1 MSNLHLKLNGFIL
14 FLLLALLAPG
24 LQTLRVSETLR
35 VYALQKAPGF
45 EPAKCMFELPPGVT
59 EGEDV
64 VCGYVSAPLE
74 HANPDGP
81 AIRLAV
87 AVLKS
92 SDPAPRPDPLF
103 IAQGGPGGST
113 IDTYAG
119 PLLGGSPLRGS
130 RDIVLFDQRGTLY
143 SQPALLCT
151 EIDQLTLDII
161 EKDLSNEEYLRLD
174 VEAMRAC
181 RQRLQEQGI
190 DLSAFDS
197 LENAADIDVI
207 RQALG
212 YDKINLYGVSYGTL
226 LALHT
231 MRSHSEMLR
240 SVILDGVVPPSINF
254 IPNVPHT
261 MNDAFE
267 HLFADCAADAS
278 CSRAYPDLRQVF
290 YDLVDGF
297 NAEPVRIPLTDP
309 DSQII
314 YRAVL
319 DGDTFQGALFQMVYA
334 GSLIPGL
341 PRMIYDAREG
351 RFDFLSN
358 ILSILIFDRTMSYGM
373 YYSVLCAEDADFDPA
388 QQDLSGLPAQI
399 AAAEAGD
406 AVEFLQVCQDWQ
418 VLPLAPPV
426 DDPVV
431 SQVPTLIL
439 SGAFDPITPA
449 SYAEEAART
458 LPNSFSYVFPAGG
471 HGQMLDGGCADRMI
485 LAFLDDPHAAPD
497 TACEE
502 MGGMPPVRYFT
513 PQNTIS
519 LPVVLKLLNLS
530 GAAGRQLLALSLS
543 LACLMSALPVYGIAW
558 LGRRLRPKTAGGG
571 RGAADDGRRTTDD
584 GRRTTGEEAPENGA
598 APGALNGQALVGGEA
613 LPAAF
618 LALDEAQSE
627 TFSIPAEVE
636 SEPPAIIDEA
646 QDGAQAAPDES
657 GGESLAVLNEMEGEA
672 QAALQEVESRAPA
685 VLDGEEDEA
694 RAAVDGE
701 GGAHAVRPY
710 RAAAPRLPRLL
721 PILGG
726 VLLPG
731 FLCGVFVMLMEMA
744 LSNDNRLFFGMG
756 REANGWFLLP
766 WLFVFLTLGM
776 LAAALRSWI
785 KGSGGVWSRLYF
797 SLLTL
802 AALVCVFILL
812 DWGML
817 AAVFY

>member
-1 MSNLHLKLNGFIL
+1 M
-14 FLLLALLAPG
+14 
-24 LQTLRVSETLR
+24 
-35 VYALQKAPGF
+35 
-45 EPAKCMFELPPGVT
+45 
-59 EGEDV
+59 
-64 VCGYVSAPLE
+64 
-74 HANPDGP
+74 
-81 AIRLAV
+81 
-87 AVLKS
+87 LKS

-309 DSQII
+309 DSQIT
-314 YRAVL
+314 YQAVL

-485 LAFLDDPHAAPD
+485 LAFLDDPNAPPD

-502 MGGMPPVRYFT
+502 MGGMPAVRYFT

-519 LPVVLKLLNLS
+519 LPVLLKLLNLS

-543 LACLMSALPVYGIAW
+543 LSCLMSALPVYGIAW

-571 RGAADDGRRTTDD
+571 RGAAGDGRRTTDN
-584 GRRTTGEEAPENGA
+584 GRRTTGEEAPESGA

-618 LALDEAQSE
+618 LALDKAQSE
-627 TFSIPAEVE
+627 TASIPAEVE
-636 SEPPAIIDEA
+636 SELPAIMDGAQDGGWAAPDVEDGAHAVPDGDE
-646 QDGAQAAPDES
+646 DGAQAASDER
-657 GGESLAVLNEMEGEA
+657 GGESLAVLNELGGEA
-672 QAALQEVESRAPA
+672 HAASHEV
-685 VLDGEEDEA
+685 
-694 RAAVDGE
+694 E

-710 RAAAPRLPRLL
+710 RAEAPWLPRLL
-721 PILGG
+721 PVLGG

-731 FLCGVFVMLMEMA
+731 FLCGVVLMLVEIV
-744 LSNDNRLFFGMG
+744 LSNDNRLLFGMG